1 MRYPFGGAT
10 GEEST
15 TVDLPAGAGDKKN
28 IGYPTDGSWVREE
41 VPVGDP

>member
-1 MRYPFGGAT
+1 MHSGGQPEKKVQRLT
-10 GEEST
+10 YRLVLEI
-15 TVDLPAGAGDKKN
+15 KKN